1 MNQANYN
8 YIELLKTI
16 LHKGD
21 KLITRNAEVVSSIDL
36 PNTRFTEF
44 PLVTIRKTAAM
55 KAISEMEWFFSGEA
69 KCPDHLLDWWKG
81 QLNKINYL
89 YDGYGHQFRRSSTRG
104 YDDGLL
110 IEEFD
115 QIKFILKELKEHPNS
130 RRLLI
135 TTWNPGEMAYIT
147 FTNQNPN
154 TPTCCH
160 SIVVQFFV
168 REGKLHMKTY
178 QRSADLLLGVPHNW
192 VQSWAMLL
200 YFAHHAGLQVG
211 SMTWMWGD
219 AHIYQEESHMLAAEA
234 IINAE
239 VPALAYANSL
249 VYEPKEVVLDN
260 ADVPVFK
267 TSDFRIV
274 GTIPEPLVT
283 GKINLL

>member
-1 MNQANYN
+1 MTNYYYQN
-8 YIELLKTI
+8 I
-16 LHKGD
+16 LHSVLNSGD
-21 KLITRNAEVVSSIDL
+21 KLMTRNAEVISCIDL

-55 KAISEMEWFFSGEA
+55 KAISEMEWFMSGES

-81 QLNKINYL
+81 QLNKVNYL
-89 YDGYGHQFRRSSTRG
+89 YDGYSHQFRRSTTRG
-104 YDDGLL
+104 YDDGT

-115 QIKFILKELKEHPNS
+115 QVAFILKELKAHSNS
-130 RRLLI
+130 RRLI
-135 TTWNPGEMAYIT
+135 MSVWNPGEMSDIT
-147 FTNQNPN
+147 CTNNNPN

-168 REGKLHMKTY
+168 REGRLHMKTY

-219 AHIYQEESHMLAAEA
+219 AHIYQEESHMLAAEE

-239 VPALAYANSL
+239 APVLAYANSL

-260 ADVPVFK
+260 AGVPIFK
-267 TSDFRIV
+267 ASDFRIV
-274 GTIPEPLVT
+274 GTVPEPLVT
-283 GKINLL
+283 SKINLL